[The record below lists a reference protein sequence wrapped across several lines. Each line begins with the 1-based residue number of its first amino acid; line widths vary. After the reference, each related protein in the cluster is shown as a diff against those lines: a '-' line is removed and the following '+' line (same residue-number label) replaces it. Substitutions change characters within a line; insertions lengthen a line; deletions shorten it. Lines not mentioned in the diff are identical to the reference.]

1 MSSANW
7 RSVFTFN
14 KYSQICARAVRTSLN
29 DTARLAAERRG
40 VTALRYQ
47 NWEDGQGGQQVLLNP
62 ETDKGTPKSAA
73 V

>member
-1 MSSANW
+1 
-7 RSVFTFN
+7 
-14 KYSQICARAVRTSLN
+14 
-29 DTARLAAERRG
+29 
-40 VTALRYQ
+40 RYQ